1 MAKIAVKDFSN
12 LIIGYVDTDKKGNKT
27 VTDFHGRILGYYD
40 VSFDATMDFYRRII
54 ARGDASSM
62 LFSYAQK

>member
-1 MAKIAVKDFSN
+1 MARITVKDFSN
-12 LIIGYVDTDKKGNKT
+12 LIIGYVDTDAKGNKT

-40 VSFDATMDFYRRII
+40 VSLDATMDFYRRII